1 MINFDAIVELV
12 KSIAQLLRDN
22 VGAAIVC
29 TREND
34 RFFASILLKEEQ
46 EQPDIKKIGRAAAEK
61 NVEIINFILPTVSNE
76 DEIREIN

>member
-12 KSIAQLLRDN
+12 KSIVQLLRDN

-61 NVEIINFILPTVSNE
+61 MLKSLILYCQ
-76 DEIREIN
+76 RYQMRMK